1 MKHDLPEH
9 FTPLNVFLRVTCLD
23 ILVDLLLSEKN
34 LYAQESGQK
43 FFTKSDE
50 MKVFT
55 GMNYFMIIN
64 SLACVLMYW
73 EYNSFVDN
81 SGTQYV
87 LTRTRFQAVLQNIY
101 LANNT
106 TLDELYKKYIMRPA
120 INHFN
125 ADFMVD

>member
-1 MKHDLPEH
+1 MKHDLSEH
-9 FTPLNVFLRVTCLD
+9 FTPLNVFLRVTCLG

-43 FFTKSDE
+43 FSTRSDE
-50 MKVFT
+50 MKVFN

-64 SLACVLMYW
+64 SLAWVLMYW
-73 EYNSFVDN
+73 ENNSFVGN
-81 SGTQYV
+81 SGIQYIF
-87 LTRTRFQAVLQNIY
+87 TRTRFQAVLQNIY

-106 TLDELYKKYIMRPA
+106 TLDELDKRYIMCPA